1 MPQLNVSVIA
11 SAVSFVSLDNTHLS
25 DQVKMRLSSQI
36 IKGISRVFQKLLK
49 YFNDTI
55 ISTSFVPPSAILPV
69 ILPVIVKI

>member
-11 SAVSFVSLDNTHLS
+11 NVVSIVSLDNTHLS

-36 IKGISRVFQKLLK
+36 VKGISRVFQKLLK
-49 YFNDTI
+49 YSNDTI

-69 ILPVIVKI
+69 IFY

>member
-11 SAVSFVSLDNTHLS
+11 NVVSIVSLDNTHLS

-36 IKGISRVFQKLLK
+36 VKGISRVFQKLLK
-49 YFNDTI
+49 HSNDTI

-69 ILPVIVKI
+69 IFY

>member
-11 SAVSFVSLDNTHLS
+11 NVVSFVSLDNTHLS

-36 IKGISRVFQKLLK
+36 VKGISRVFQKLLK

-69 ILPVIVKI
+69 IFY